1 MKRLIA
7 AGVILVLVLITS
19 TVGIFMINSTAIE
32 VEKRIKQIQSTAFSD
47 SGKRAEN
54 FFYFWEQKRELMAV
68 FVNHNEI
75 DEIVEGKKRMLWV
88 YPNFC
93 IVSMLILVFTLAIFM
108 FISIMGEVKLG

>member
-1 MKRLIA
+1 MRYIILTKKHLIS
-7 AGVILVLVLITS
+7 LET
-19 TVGIFMINSTAIE
+19 MISNLY
-32 VEKRIKQIQSTAFSD
+32 D
-47 SGKRAEN
+47 
-54 FFYFWEQKRELMAV
+54 
-68 FVNHNEI
+68 NEI